1 MKRQV
6 LNLTL
11 LTALLTPVAMSTQI
25 VSDDELDDISGG
37 QLQVVTNGGGINS
50 HQDNNNG
57 SVILHHNVQS
67 NTSGVYISNNADS
80 AVNNATNLLNVWSA
94 GTGPVTVTQT
104 NDQCADNNVSR
115 KQQEV
120 VNGGDVN
127 DTQDNENASVLI
139 TDNAQQN
146 ANNLSLVN
154 SAVSAVSRATNMAN
168 IYAPNSPLTATQTSE
183 QDADNEVA
191 PTDLDYTDPDPYKGI
206 AREGYQYI
214 ENGGD
219 INGHQRNE
227 QGSINITDNGQE
239 NIQNFDVTNV
249 ALSAANLGT
258 NILNAEVDTATVT
271 QSNTQNAANR
281 LALGS
286 TDQDYEFR
294 QDVDTAG
301 NINPGAVQE
310 NDNLSVALSGNAQRN
325 AQAGILINGA
335 ASAINAGSNIA
346 NVNASGAVTVS
357 QTNTQDACNWIQTDH
372 PQDVNNGGIVYGK
385 QYNNN
390 GSIDIRDQAQSNIV
404 AVMLQ
409 NAASSAVNIAQNIAS
424 ISAGGPIV
432 VTQTNTQTA
441 NNVVG
446 ATTTNPGCGITCP

>member
-1 MKRQV
+1 MKKQV

-11 LTALLTPVAMSTQI
+11 LTALLTPVAMGMQI
-25 VSDDELDDISGG
+25 ISDEELDDVSGG
-37 QLQVVTNGGGINS
+37 QVQVITNGGIVNS

-57 SVILHHNVQS
+57 SVILHHNTQRNV
-67 NTSGVYISNNADS
+67 SGVYISNNAAS
-80 AVNNATNLLNVWSA
+80 AVNNMTNIVSA
-94 GTGPVTVTQT
+94 LSPGSVTVTQT
-104 NDQCADNNVSR
+104 NDQCADNSVAR
-115 KQQEV
+115 KQQEI
-120 VNGGDVN
+120 VNSGDVN

-168 IYAPNSPLTATQTSE
+168 LGGNDITVTQTSN

-191 PTDLDYTDPDPYKGI
+191 YDDIDTPNSSMPRGMD
-206 AREGYQYI
+206 REGYQYI
-214 ENGGD
+214 ENGGN

-249 ALSAANLGT
+249 ALSATNLGT
-258 NILNAEVDTATVT
+258 NILNADDVITTATVT
-271 QSNTQNAANR
+271 QSNTQDAANR
-281 LALGS
+281 LAAGS
-286 TDQDYEFR
+286 IAEDYEFR
-294 QDVDTAG
+294 QDVDNAG
-301 NINPGAVQE
+301 DIYLQE
-310 NDNLSVALSGNAQRN
+310 NGNLSVALSGNAQRN

-346 NVNASGAVTVS
+346 NVNAGGAVTVS

-372 PQDVNNGGIVYGK
+372 PQYVNNGGTIYGD

-390 GSIDIRDQAQSNIV
+390 GSINIRDQAQSNIV

-432 VTQTNTQTA
+432 VTQTNTQNAT
-441 NNVVG
+441 NVVG
-446 ATTTNPGCGITCP
+446 ASTTNPGCGITCP

>member
-11 LTALLTPVAMSTQI
+11 LTALLTPVAMGAEI
-25 VSDDELDDISGG
+25 ISDEELDDVSGG
-37 QLQVVTNGGGINS
+37 QLQVITNGGNVNA
-50 HQDNNNG
+50 HDDNNNG
-57 SVILHHNVQS
+57 SVILHNNAQRYV
-67 NTSGVYISNNADS
+67 SGVYISNNAAS
-80 AVNNATNLLNVWSA
+80 AVNNATNIVNALSS
-94 GTGPVTVTQT
+94 GPVTVTQT
-104 NDQCADNNVSR
+104 NNQCADNSVMR

-120 VNGGDVN
+120 ANGGDVN
-127 DTQDNENASVLI
+127 DIQDNENASVLI
-139 TDNAQQN
+139 TDDAQQN

-154 SAVSAVSRATNMAN
+154 SAVSAVSRATNMVN
-168 IYAPNSPLTATQTSE
+168 IPTAGSLTATQTSE

-191 PTDLDYTDPDPYKGI
+191 HTDLDYPDPDPHTGI

-219 INGHQRNE
+219 INGHQRND

-239 NIQNFDVTNV
+239 NIENFDVTNV
-249 ALSAANLGT
+249 ALSASNLGT
-258 NILNAEVDTATVT
+258 NILNANVDTTATVT

-281 LALGS
+281 LAFGS
-286 TDQDYEFR
+286 AGTNEDYEFR

-372 PQDVNNGGIVYGK
+372 PQDVNNGG
-385 QYNNN
+385 
-390 GSIDIRDQAQSNIV
+390 
-404 AVMLQ
+404 MFME
-409 NAASSAVNIAQNIAS
+409 SS
-424 ISAGGPIV
+424 
-432 VTQTNTQTA
+432 
-441 NNVVG
+441 
-446 ATTTNPGCGITCP
+446 TTTTDPLA